1 MDDVSAHATTILDLS
16 TLHYDTKHVLAHRR
30 AGLLRAMVLTGLL
43 VGTAAAQVAAQPAGT
58 TGAAPADTQS
68 TTPAGPASSTPQPT
82 PPQAP
87 AVAVPQ
93 AATPSPASNPRSEW
107 DWAAM
112 TGAAVSVLG
121 AIGTA
126 VIALIKER
134 ALERSKAD
142 HQRAL
147 EKLKNE
153 LQGQLEGR
161 KTELQTGLEERKSE
175 LQTGLEVRKSELQGG
190 LEVRK
195 SELQG
200 ELEAKKFDFQKDLEQ
215 YKGSITDELA
225 AHNARRSY
233 EYDARRRLY
242 AQVEPLLFQ
251 LFEAAEGGF
260 RAVTSLVR
268 TQQRGNLPGWLDV
281 EGYYLRSTIHRLFRP
296 LAIFRLMQRTT
307 TLVDFNLDPSI
318 RLRYTVL
325 KECYRT
331 LTDDFGI
338 AELKPGLPYHPNRA
352 DWATAR
358 LEAPEEN
365 WRQGLVV
372 GLLDR
377 LTDGMAVARGAAQD
391 VMNYGEFETA
401 TVEGGSLRLA
411 YMPVQDIFLNFDF
424 VHRPV
429 LARLLLVYAILIHT
443 FMSIYGRPSDHVDF
457 SAIVAELLNE
467 AENRERLRWW
477 KDPGTA
483 HFDVVR
489 PYVDRRL
496 QQAITKGVYV
506 KF

>member
-1 MDDVSAHATTILDLS
+1 M
-16 TLHYDTKHVLAHRR
+16 
-30 AGLLRAMVLTGLL
+30 AGG
-43 VGTAAAQVAAQPAGT
+43 
-58 TGAAPADTQS
+58 
-68 TTPAGPASSTPQPT
+68 
-82 PPQAP
+82 
-87 AVAVPQ
+87 
-93 AATPSPASNPRSEW
+93 
-107 DWAAM
+107 
-112 TGAAVSVLG
+112 AVSVLG

-126 VIALIKER
+126 VIGLIKER

-147 EKLKNE
+147 ENLKNQ

-190 LEVRK
+190 LELRK
-195 SELQG
+195 SELQV
-200 ELEAKKFDFQKDLEQ
+200 ELEAKKFDFQKELEQ
-215 YKGSITDELA
+215 FKAGIADDLA
-225 AHNARRSY
+225 AHNARRAY

-242 AQVEPLLFQ
+242 TQVEPLLFQ
-251 LFEAAEGGF
+251 LLEASEGGF
-260 RAVTSLVR
+260 HAVTSLVR
-268 TQQRGNLPGWLDV
+268 TQQRGNLPGRLDV
-281 EGYYLRSTIHRLFRP
+281 EGYYLRSIIHRLFRP

-307 TLVDFNLDPSI
+307 TLVDLNLDPSI

-325 KECYRT
+325 KECYLT
-331 LTDDFGI
+331 FTDDFGI
-338 AELKPGLPYHPNRA
+338 AELDPALRYNPNRA

-358 LEAPEEN
+358 LQAPEEN
-365 WRQGLVV
+365 WRQGLVI

-377 LTDGMAVARGAAQD
+377 LTDGMAVARGAVQD

-401 TVEGGSLRLA
+401 TLEGGSLRSA
-411 YMPVQDIFLNFDF
+411 YVPVRDIFLNFDF

-443 FMSIYGRPSDHVDF
+443 LMSIYGRPSDQVDF
-457 SAIVAELLNE
+457 SVIVTELLNK
-467 AENRERLRWW
+467 AENREPLRWW
-477 KDPGTA
+477 NDPGTL

-496 QQAITKGVYV
+496 QQATTQGAYV